1 MTDFGEKRVFLV
13 ILFTSF
19 SGSLVSGIPGAVQDE
34 DWDYAC
40 DAALGGS
47 DCSYT
52 IPVEWLELAVE
63 QGFQEF
69 RLRMSETK
77 IKLVTK

>member
-1 MTDFGEKRVFLV
+1 ML
-13 ILFTSF
+13 
-19 SGSLVSGIPGAVQDE
+19 SLRALPHPRYCGLRPGMNPKLDE

>member
-1 MTDFGEKRVFLV
+1 M
-13 ILFTSF
+13 
-19 SGSLVSGIPGAVQDE
+19 
-34 DWDYAC
+34 
-40 DAALGGS
+40 LGGA
-47 DCSYT
+47 DNPNGELPSYITGADT

>member
-1 MTDFGEKRVFLV
+1 MLSLRALPHPA
-13 ILFTSF
+13 ILWLT
-19 SGSLVSGIPGAVQDE
+19 PGDESKLDE

-69 RLRMSETK
+69 RLRMSETN
-77 IKLVTK
+77 IKLVSK